1 MKTYRSMG
9 VGVRFAFFGL
19 ALVCAV
25 ALMGFSAG
33 PVWGQSGV
41 STGTVVGQVL
51 DASGATVAGAT
62 VTLTDKAT
70 GASRVS
76 TTSDTGRYVFTEVP
90 LGIYDITVSK
100 EGFSQAKVADQQVQ
114 VGQSLTVNV
123 GLKVGSASTTIEV
136 TASAG
141 AELQSMNATV
151 GDTISGDAIVQL
163 PNVTRETTALA
174 TLQPAT
180 TRGGNVAGAI
190 SDQNTYQLDGAN
202 NSNDMDGQGSV
213 YNQSFVNNATCGPP
227 NGTMPSPA
235 ESIEQFKVATNNMT
249 ADFNGSSGGQ
259 ISMVTKRGTNQF
271 HGSLYDY
278 YLSSTFGGANTWSN
292 NRLGE
297 PINSDHY
304 SRFGASAG
312 GPIVPFKFLGG
323 KWYIFGNYEGFRFP
337 QAIEFTGLVPSA
349 LFRQGIVQIP
359 NGTNPPL
366 QYNLNPTTTAGIAP
380 AVCPSG
386 PCDPRGLGLNGIVNT
401 LWSKYEPISNDPSC
415 TGVSSSVCD
424 QLNTLGYRA
433 PLNLPQSSNFGVVR
447 IDHDFGEKW
456 HLNATYHYYK
466 NVVTTT
472 SQVDIG
478 GALPGDTLG
487 DPVAKSIRP
496 VVPSLY
502 SAGLTTNI
510 TSNTTNDLHYNFLRN
525 FWQWTDQTP
534 IPQLPGLGGALEI
547 GGETATPLVPF
558 NVNSQ
563 STRQRFWDGQDHTV
577 RDDISILHGNHLLQ
591 FGVLYQRNFDYHER
605 NDNGGGILN
614 QPVYIISSG
623 TGINYAGYIPST
635 VPAAQN
641 SNWEKLYD
649 EVLGIVSQPQD
660 LYTRSGPNLALNPA
674 GTPMFD
680 QSIIP
685 TYNEYFSDTWHMK
698 PSFTLTMGLG
708 YQIEMPPYELNGKQ
722 VELVDQSGNLVNA
735 QDYLSETYKQAVQGK
750 IYNPVLGFATVA
762 NVGKGL
768 KYPYNPFY
776 KGLSPR
782 LSMAWNPSF
791 DEGILGYV
799 VGHNKTVIRAGYSRI
814 FGRLNG
820 VDLVL
825 VPLLGTGL
833 GQPVSC
839 IGASNSG
846 PQCAGTG
853 TVNPTTA
860 FRIGTDGLTA
870 PLPAVTPTL
879 PQPFYPGVNGNAAAG
894 AGEVLDPN
902 FRPSK
907 SDEIDLTIQR
917 ELPGKSIL
925 EIGYIYRKI
934 SNEYQPLDL
943 VAVPYMLN
951 MGGQTFENA
960 YANLYTQLA
969 GGAAASAVTPQPFF
983 ETALGGAS
991 SAYCTGFT
999 SCTAAVASKES
1010 SKLVGNNQVYDI
1022 WQDLTPSVS
1031 HPNGFIFGR
1040 SMASSPTCA
1049 NTLVQSINPT
1059 TPVPVCNQMTGIGD
1073 NTSLGYGVY
1082 NGAFVSFSTAAWHGL
1097 TARSNF
1103 TWSRAL
1109 GTQGVVQASSELTT
1123 ADPWNIRNEYGPQGF
1138 DIPFLYNL
1146 SMVYQPPFYKN
1157 QHGAMGRLLGGWSFD
1172 PIFTAQSG
1180 APLPVYDGTGYGAT
1194 GNGACEAY
1202 GEADCSAFYSSEQS
1216 VFASAAGVAT
1226 ARGAGNSEQ
1235 NIGNITA
1242 TNPQSVAINGNPSNH
1257 NGTGLNMFANPIAVY
1272 NSFRVPILG
1281 IDNNTGGAGPLRGM
1295 PTWNLDMSI
1304 AKDIF
1309 VTERYHMQL
1318 VFTGVNVLNHD
1329 QLSNPTLNLAVPQSF
1344 GVITGQANGPRQIE
1358 FGARFQF

>member
-1 MKTYRSMG
+1 MKTYRSTG
-9 VGVRFAFFGL
+9 AGVRFAFFGL
-19 ALVCAV
+19 ALICVV
-25 ALMGFSAG
+25 ALLGLNAMPA
-33 PVWGQSGV
+33 WGQAGI

-51 DASGATVAGAT
+51 DPSGASVAGAT

-70 GASRVS
+70 GAARSS
-76 TTSDTGRYVFTEVP
+76 TTTDTGRYVFTEVP
-90 LGIYDITVSK
+90 LGHYDITVTK
-100 EGFSQAKVADQQVQ
+100 EGFTQAKVADQEVQ

-123 GLKVGSASTTIEV
+123 SMKVGSASTTIEV

-151 GDTISGDAIVQL
+151 GDTLSGQTILDM

-180 TRGGNVAGAI
+180 TPGGNVAGAI
-190 SDQNTYQLDGAN
+190 SDQNSYQLDGAN
-202 NSNDMDGQGSV
+202 NTNDMDGQGSV
-213 YNQSFVNNATCGPP
+213 YNQSFVTNSVSGVP
-227 NGTMPSPA
+227 NGTLPSPA

-259 ISMVTKRGTNQF
+259 VFMVTKRGTNQF
-271 HGSLYDY
+271 HGSAYDY
-278 YLSSTFGGANTWSN
+278 YLSSTFGGANTFDN
-292 NRLGE
+292 NEAGV
-297 PINSDHY
+297 PITSSHY
-304 SRFGASAG
+304 SRFGGSAG

-456 HLNATYHYYK
+456 HLNATFHYYK

-614 QPVYIISSG
+614 QPVYISSSG
-623 TGINYAGYIPST
+623 TGLNYSNGATNNYLPAPVCATSSSTNCIPSSQT
-635 VPAAQN
+635 NTFYQ
-641 SNWEKLYD
+641 LYN
-649 EVLGIVSQPQD
+649 EALGIISQPQD
-660 LYTRSGPNLALNPA
+660 LYTRSGPTLALNPA

-698 PSFTLTMGLG
+698 PSFTLTLGLG

-722 VELVDQSGNLVNA
+722 VELVDAAGNAISA
-735 QDYLSETYKQAVQGK
+735 QNYLSETYTDAVKGQ
-750 IYNPVLGFATVA
+750 IYNPTLGFATVA
-762 NVGKGL
+762 NVVKGL

-776 KGLSPR
+776 DGFSPR
-782 LSMAWNPSF
+782 ISAAWNPSA
-791 DEGILGYV
+791 DSGIMGHLL
-799 VGHNKTVIRAGYSRI
+799 GHNKTVIRAGYSRI
-814 FGRLNG
+814 YGRLNG

-839 IGASNSG
+839 VGAVNSANAVAG
-846 PQCAGTG
+846 NQCLGSAGATP
-853 TVNPTTA
+853 VCA
-860 FRIGTDGLTA
+860 FRIGTDGNTA

-879 PQPFYPGVNGNAAAG
+879 PQPYYPGVNGNAAAG

-917 ELPGKSIL
+917 EMPGKGIL
-925 EIGYIYRKI
+925 EVGYIYRKI
-934 SNEYQPLDL
+934 KNEYQPLDL
-943 VAVPYMLN
+943 VGVPYMLTE
-951 MGGQTFENA
+951 GGQQFQNA
-960 YANLYTQLA
+960 WANMYTQLA
-969 GGAAASAVTPQPFF
+969 AGQAVTAQPFF
-983 ETALGGAS
+983 ESALGGTS
-991 SAYCTGFT
+991 SAYCSGFS

-1010 SKLVGNNQVYDI
+1010 NLIVNNAQVYDF
-1022 WQDLTPSVS
+1022 WQALSPHFT
-1031 HPNGFIFGR
+1031 FGR
-1040 SMASSPTCA
+1040 SMASSPNCA
-1049 NTLVQSINPT
+1049 TTVIPSISSSA
-1059 TPVPVCNQMTGIGD
+1059 VPICSQMTGIGD
-1073 NTSLGYGVY
+1073 NTSLGYANY
-1082 NGAFVSFSTAAWHGL
+1082 NGAFVSYTTAGWHGM
-1097 TARSNF
+1097 TIRNNF
-1103 TWSRAL
+1103 TYSRTL
-1109 GTQGVVQASSELTT
+1109 GTQGEVQATSEFTT
-1123 ADPWNIRNEYGPQGF
+1123 PNLWNIGNDYGPQPF
-1138 DIPFLYNL
+1138 DLKYVYNL
-1146 SMVYQPPFYKN
+1146 AMLYQPPFYKGE
-1157 QHGAMGRLLGGWSFD
+1157 HGIAGRILGGWSFA
-1172 PIFTAQSG
+1172 PIFTARSG
-1180 APLPVYDGTGYGAT
+1180 FPLEVNIGQGA
-1194 GNGACEAY
+1194 G
-1202 GEADCSAFYSSEQS
+1202 ADCERSE
-1216 VFASAAGVAT
+1216 
-1226 ARGAGNSEQ
+1226 
-1235 NIGNITA
+1235 
-1242 TNPQSVAINGNPSNH
+1242 
-1257 NGTGLNMFANPIAVY
+1257 
-1272 NSFRVPILG
+1272 
-1281 IDNNTGGAGPLRGM
+1281 
-1295 PTWNLDMSI
+1295 
-1304 AKDIF
+1304 
-1309 VTERYHMQL
+1309 
-1318 VFTGVNVLNHD
+1318 
-1329 QLSNPTLNLAVPQSF
+1329 
-1344 GVITGQANGPRQIE
+1344 
-1358 FGARFQF
+1358 